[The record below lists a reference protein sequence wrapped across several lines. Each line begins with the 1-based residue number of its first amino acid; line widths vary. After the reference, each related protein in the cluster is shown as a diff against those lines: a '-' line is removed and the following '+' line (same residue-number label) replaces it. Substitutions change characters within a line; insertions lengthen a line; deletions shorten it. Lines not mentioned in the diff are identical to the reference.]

1 MRRAWT
7 QETRVPKL
15 AEVAPERP
23 RVTDNIEPQ
32 NLKSAEKK
40 CVVCCG
46 GQQEMYRCSACHS
59 GVYCSKACQKK
70 EWKGHKDLCAVI
82 QQLESHLKD
91 VAVRSEL
98 LKEERERERFV
109 FPTESR
115 SSDMRIAKLI
125 GKKCTVSCLINEKPT
140 DALWDTGSQPG
151 LVGHRWLKENFP
163 EIPIRDVCDLLDPDE
178 NLVLTAANN
187 EEVDFLGYAELMFK
201 ISHSSTPILVPF
213 LVAKEDVPQPII
225 GTGVMKEVVD
235 AEGSR
240 EIVKVLTEAL
250 QDVNKKNVMGLVNL
264 IQKKSSDDDER
275 SVAVGRKDV
284 VVPKGQSVKV

>member
-59 GVYCSKACQKK
+59 GVYCSKACQKN

-98 LKEERERERFV
+98 LKEESER
-109 FPTESR
+109 
-115 SSDMRIAKLI
+115 
-125 GKKCTVSCLINEKPT
+125 GKGLCFLQ
-140 DALWDTGSQPG
+140 SQ
-151 LVGHRWLKENFP
+151 GHQ
-163 EIPIRDVCDLLDPDE
+163 
-178 NLVLTAANN
+178 T
-187 EEVDFLGYAELMFK
+187 
-201 ISHSSTPILVPF
+201 
-213 LVAKEDVPQPII
+213 
-225 GTGVMKEVVD
+225 
-235 AEGSR
+235 
-240 EIVKVLTEAL
+240 
-250 QDVNKKNVMGLVNL
+250 
-264 IQKKSSDDDER
+264 
-275 SVAVGRKDV
+275 
-284 VVPKGQSVKV
+284 